1 MGGDVYVRIIIE
13 PHKVFTRR
21 GADLY
26 VEKKIS
32 LLEALTGFTMEI
44 KQLDGTILKI
54 ATAPGDVISHGK
66 LNNKCL
72 KLILIYQ
79 EQIKTVKRKGMPFCH
94 GSWEHVCEVFGAI
107 PQKRRT

>member
-1 MGGDVYVRIIIE
+1 MGGDIYVRIMIE

-26 VEKKIS
+26 IEKKIS
-32 LLEALTGFTMEI
+32 LLEALTGLTMEI

-66 LNNKCL
+66 HKIRLNKKNYFIKNKSRL
-72 KLILIYQ
+72 
-79 EQIKTVKRKGMPFCH
+79 
-94 GSWEHVCEVFGAI
+94 
-107 PQKRRT
+107 